1 MTEPAQNISPVTLP
15 VPLERSGG
23 NDDDR
28 THLSDIF
35 SQMAERATG
44 PVSIETI
51 RDGLGD
57 RSFSALLVLFAALN
71 MLPLPPGAT
80 AIFGAPLLIV
90 AAQMVWGSK
99 RVWLPRFLA
108 KKEIGE
114 TQFKALIARMVPRL
128 KQMERLVRPR
138 YWLFGRNDERLIGAI
153 ALLMGIL
160 ITLPIPLGNWFP
172 ACATAI
178 LGLALVEKDGVLFWI
193 GIAVGIFAICLI
205 GAFIG
210 SAGALLAHFWPF

>member
-1 MTEPAQNISPVTLP
+1 MAEFTGPELSGRTNLP
-15 VPLERSGG
+15 LG
-23 NDDDR
+23 NTAGQDDNH

-35 SQMAERATG
+35 EQMAKAANG
-44 PVSIETI
+44 PVSIGAI
-51 RDGLGD
+51 RDALGD

-80 AIFGAPLLIV
+80 AIFGAPLVIV

-99 RVWLPRFLA
+99 RVWLPGALA
-108 KKEIGE
+108 RKEIGE
-114 TQFKALIARMVPRL
+114 TQFKALIARLVPRL
-128 KQMERLVRPR
+128 RQMERFVRPR
-138 YWLFGRNDERLIGAI
+138 YWLLGRSDERVIGAI
-153 ALLMGIL
+153 ALLMAIL

-172 ACATAI
+172 AFSTAV

-193 GIAVGIFAICLI
+193 GISIGIFAICLI

-210 SAGALLAHFWPF
+210 SAGALLMHFWPF